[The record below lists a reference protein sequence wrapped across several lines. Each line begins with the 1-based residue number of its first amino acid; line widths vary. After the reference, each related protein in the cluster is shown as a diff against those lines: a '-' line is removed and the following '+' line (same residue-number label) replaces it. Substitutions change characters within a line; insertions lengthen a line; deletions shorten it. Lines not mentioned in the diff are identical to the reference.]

1 MKKLLLLTL
10 AIIMMVGCKHEPP
23 KKSNK
28 YEVVLISRD
37 TVYIDAYEFVIRRG
51 TNYIFKDYYF
61 NTVAAISS
69 PICVKQLK
77 DE

>member
-1 MKKLLLLTL
+1 MKKIILLTL
-10 AIIMMVGCKHEPP
+10 ITFMMVGCKYEPP

-51 TNYIFKDYYF
+51 TNYIFKDYYY
-61 NTVAAISS
+61 NTVAAINS
-69 PICVKQLK
+69 PICIKQ
-77 DE
+77 

>member
-1 MKKLLLLTL
+1 
-10 AIIMMVGCKHEPP
+10 MMVGCKHESL

-28 YEVVLISRD
+28 YEVVLSSRD

-51 TNYIFKDYYF
+51 TNYIFKDYYY

-69 PICVKQLK
+69 PICVKQLENK
-77 DE
+77 